1 MPDLPTDWRKF
12 HSDNVTKLDR
22 QKAFAAVTFL
32 ISWFPSDV
40 AETIK
45 NEARSDPE
53 WWVRHHY
60 GGMMACR
67 NALRSNG
74 FGEKDFGIDNLD
86 DYAVGL
92 VEVALGIVP
101 LP

>member
-1 MPDLPTDWRKF
+1 MPDSQTDWRKL
-12 HSDNVTKLDR
+12 HSDNVANLDR
-22 QKAFAAVTFL
+22 QKAFAAAQFL
-32 ISWFPSDV
+32 RSWFPFDV
-40 AETIK
+40 AAAIT
-45 NEARSDPE
+45 NEASIDPE
-53 WWVRHHY
+53 WWVKHHH

-67 NALRSNG
+67 NALRTAG